1 MKRFLSALVVSAI
14 TAFLFICNI
23 PTGAYTYPLD
33 RDNARSL
40 VLVTNTPMPP
50 PSAQSTPVY
59 APQIA
64 AVEAM
69 EAVPMET
76 IDIVFI
82 GILFV
87 IGVLVW
93 ALVRSNFIT
102 ANLIPSDVVKE
113 IIRATVTTA
122 LDAIDNRAALTE
134 TTTDD
139 ELAKLVREQVTA
151 ALKQAG
157 IVVAPTT
164 ETPDA
169 G

>member
-1 MKRFLSALVVSAI
+1 
-14 TAFLFICNI
+14 
-23 PTGAYTYPLD
+23 
-33 RDNARSL
+33 
-40 VLVTNTPMPP
+40 
-50 PSAQSTPVY
+50 
-59 APQIA
+59 
-64 AVEAM
+64 
-69 EAVPMET
+69 MET

-93 ALVRSNFIT
+93 ALVRSNCIT

>member
-69 EAVPMET
+69 EAVPTMSNEMY
-76 IDIVFI
+76 ILIVIVLSAIVGALIFVLRSY
-82 GILFV
+82 GIALRDSLPPSFV
-87 IGVLVW
+87 SLMPVMFNALTDLSKRTASPADDKLVE
-93 ALVRSNFIT
+93 L
-102 ANLIPSDVVKE
+102 LKE
-113 IIRATVTTA
+113 LLGEPATVEA
-122 LDAIDNRAALTE
+122 EEKPADNP
-134 TTTDD
+134 
-139 ELAKLVREQVTA
+139 LAV
-151 ALKQAG
+151 G
-157 IVVAPTT
+157 
-164 ETPDA
+164 
-169 G
+169 

>member
-1 MKRFLSALVVSAI
+1 
-14 TAFLFICNI
+14 
-23 PTGAYTYPLD
+23 
-33 RDNARSL
+33 
-40 VLVTNTPMPP
+40 
-50 PSAQSTPVY
+50 
-59 APQIA
+59 
-64 AVEAM
+64 
-69 EAVPMET
+69 MET